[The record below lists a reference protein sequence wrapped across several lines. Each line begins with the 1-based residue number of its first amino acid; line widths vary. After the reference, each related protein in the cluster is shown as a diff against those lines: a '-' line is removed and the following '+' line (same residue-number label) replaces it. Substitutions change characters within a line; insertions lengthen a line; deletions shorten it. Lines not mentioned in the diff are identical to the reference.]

1 MNPFIYRITPD
12 RAKNIPLQK
21 MATAIDVNS
30 LIYLCLRGYI
40 KFFPAGKNNMRKF
53 FDFKKGIKITQMLN
67 C

>member
-1 MNPFIYRITPD
+1 
-12 RAKNIPLQK
+12 
-21 MATAIDVNS
+21 MATAIDINS

-53 FDFKKGIKITQMLN
+53 FDFKNGIKITQMLN